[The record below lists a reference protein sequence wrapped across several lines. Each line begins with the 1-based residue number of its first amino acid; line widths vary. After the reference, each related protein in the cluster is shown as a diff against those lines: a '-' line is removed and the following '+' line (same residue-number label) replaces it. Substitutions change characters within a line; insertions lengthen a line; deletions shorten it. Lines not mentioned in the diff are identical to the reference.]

1 MPPSMPV
8 IIMSL
13 RRPFLFI
20 SLLVGLA
27 TTPVASWAQVT
38 TLPSGGGAVP
48 AQKTV
53 DSRRPAATIPGA
65 ASDLPLLALLGL
77 GLLLTG
83 AGMVSSIRPSRNRA

>member
-1 MPPSMPV
+1 MLP
-8 IIMSL
+8 

-27 TTPVASWAQVT
+27 TTPIASWAQVT
-38 TLPSGGGAVP
+38 TLPASTA
-48 AQKTV
+48 AL
-53 DSRRPAATIPGA
+53 AATGRAAAPPHVADKLPVA
-65 ASDLPLLALLGL
+65 ASELPLLALLGL

>member
-1 MPPSMPV
+1 MQV

-27 TTPVASWAQVT
+27 TTPIASWAQVT
-38 TLPSGGGAVP
+38 TLPSAAGVVAG
-48 AQKTV
+48 QKAV
-53 DSRRPAATIPGA
+53 DSSRPAPTIPGA

-77 GLLLTG
+77 GLLVTG

>member
-1 MPPSMPV
+1 MLP
-8 IIMSL
+8 

-20 SLLVGLA
+20 ALLAGLA
-27 TTPVASWAQVT
+27 TTPILSWAQVT
-38 TLPSGGGAVP
+38 TLPSTADAAAPHRVVE
-48 AQKTV
+48 A
-53 DSRRPAATIPGA
+53 RRPAGRIPGA